1 MALTLTN
8 VRGGRPPSEIK
19 LAKPEAHDAPFFTGE
34 FSGVVYQVR
43 VRQQWRRFSLAS
55 HVVLTDR
62 NCGQCASLYCGCAW
76 TPKLGAAMPGG
87 ASSWMRSEARTCWR
101 NWMTQT
107 LSLEAVRTR
116 GATGRRK
123 GRARRLLVLHDLSYP
138 PAGRRPEH
146 WQIMIT
152 ALSLALVIAAAD
164 AAAFRCR
171 RCSESVVRS
180 RVTVTGGPSAERPG
194 RGSCG
199 PVHGTARR
207 A

>member
-76 TPKLGAAMPGG
+76 TPKLGGSDAGRGFKLDAIGGEDLLEELDDSDFEPGSSSDSGGDG
-87 ASSWMRSEARTCWR
+87 ASERSSPSPSSIARSE
-101 NWMTQT
+101 
-107 LSLEAVRTR
+107 LSA
-116 GATGRRK
+116 
-123 GRARRLLVLHDLSYP
+123 
-138 PAGRRPEH
+138 
-146 WQIMIT
+146 
-152 ALSLALVIAAAD
+152 
-164 AAAFRCR
+164 
-171 RCSESVVRS
+171 
-180 RVTVTGGPSAERPG
+180 GGPA
-194 RGSCG
+194 
-199 PVHGTARR
+199 A
-207 A
+207 